1 MPYLNHRQLT
11 ERSRRLG
18 GDYRSFRAQL
28 AWWRGAGK
36 RFSKPYMRASQP
48 YIRAKQKHYDTAQGR
63 IIRLVTILQAQK
75 RRQQTARAARNKKI
89 AQEKLW
95 LKKHGHMM
103 FKSLGKRKR

>member
-28 AWWRGAGK
+28 AWSRAAGK
-36 RFSKPYMRASQP
+36 RFSKPYM
-48 YIRAKQKHYDTAQGR
+48 RAKQKHYDTAQGR

-95 LKKHGHMM
+95 LKKHGHTM